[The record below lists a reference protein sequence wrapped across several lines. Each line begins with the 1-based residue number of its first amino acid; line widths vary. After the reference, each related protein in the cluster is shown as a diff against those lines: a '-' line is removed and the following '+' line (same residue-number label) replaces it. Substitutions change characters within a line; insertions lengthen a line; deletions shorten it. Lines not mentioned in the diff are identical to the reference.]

1 MNKLSK
7 LVVETGAS
15 RPSDKMAD
23 KPIPALLS
31 EIDDKLSG
39 LFSLISRHELTINP
53 ILEQV
58 PVCGEEKCCE
68 KMQPSQLVDTLRD
81 FSDRISVAAEYIDS
95 LTKRSQV

>member
-1 MNKLSK
+1 MSPRQAP
-7 LVVETGAS
+7 VS
-15 RPSDKMAD
+15 QSDIAVKEAE
-23 KPIPALLS
+23 KPIRALIR
-31 EIDDKLSG
+31 EIDNKLSG
-39 LFSLISRHELTINP
+39 LFSVISHHELTINP

-58 PVCGEEKCCE
+58 PVCGEEKCCD